1 MSSTPRSAAQTVPA
15 PRTADAGRVASAAIL
30 RRIDRFPRWGLS
42 LASAFTIGLGML
54 FVQYDIFNINV
65 SFVQTCVQIIEGCDL
80 TSTDGFIG
88 LPVFL
93 SLLGYGVGALTLGPL
108 SDRFGRHSMLIVAM
122 VITGLGS
129 LYSMLAMNEAH
140 FGLSRLITGIGV
152 GADLAII
159 NVFISEISPRRMRGR
174 YTGLMFIMA
183 SLGSALGIWLGLFLT
198 TPMGPWPSALP
209 FALASD
215 SFTAGWRWV
224 YGIGAVLAVLSLLLR
239 IALPES
245 PRWLAE
251 QGRTEEATAVVD
263 RMEVI
268 ATKRAP
274 LLPVDAASD
283 AAPEPAQHGWAGVK
297 ELFTT
302 PKYLKRL
309 CVLGLAWMLGYLTIY
324 AFSGAYTSVLVRQG
338 FTASEAGMVSAVG
351 LLGFILAAI
360 VVRPLV
366 DRIERKWWML
376 IGAVITVAGA
386 LLVAFG
392 DHSLGVVFIGSIV
405 LFFGQNLWVPA
416 QYALTAE
423 VYPTRFR
430 TTAYAVTD
438 SIGHVGGGLGVLLL
452 VGVLSRFPL
461 EGTMLGLVAFL
472 ALGSLVNVLAPNT
485 KGKNL
490 EESSR

>member
-1 MSSTPRSAAQTVPA
+1 MPTPGSPEHSLGTR
-15 PRTADAGRVASAAIL
+15 II

-42 LASAFTIGLGML
+42 VSSVVTIGLGML

-65 SFVQTCVQIIEGCDL
+65 SFVQTCVQIVQGCDL
-80 TSTDGFIG
+80 TSADGFIG

-93 SLLGYGVGALTLGPL
+93 SLLGYGIGALTLGPL
-108 SDRFGRHSMLIVAM
+108 SDRFGRHSLLILAM

-129 LYSMLAMNEAH
+129 LYSMLSTNETH
-140 FGLSRLITGIGV
+140 FVLSRLVTGIGV

-159 NVFISEISPRRMRGR
+159 NVFISEVAPRRMRGR

-183 SLGSALGIWLGLFLT
+183 SLGSAMGIWLGLFLT

-209 FALASD
+209 FAVASD
-215 SFTAGWRWV
+215 TFTQGWRWV
-224 YGIGAVLAVLSLLLR
+224 YGIGALLALLSIVLRVS
-239 IALPES
+239 LPES

-251 QGRTEEATAVVD
+251 RGRVAEAQAVVD
-263 RMEVI
+263 RMEQI
-268 ATKRAP
+268 ATRRAV
-274 LLPVDAASD
+274 LLPEDDDFLVPIEES
-283 AAPEPAQHGWAGVK
+283 QRGWAAVK

-309 CVLGLAWMLGYLTIY
+309 SVLGLAWMLGYVTIY

-338 FTASEAGMVSAVG
+338 FTASEAGVVSAVG
-351 LLGFILAAI
+351 LVGFILAAI

-366 DRIERKWWML
+366 DRVERKWWML
-376 IGAVITVAGA
+376 IGSVITIAGA

-392 DHSLGVVFIGSIV
+392 DRSMAMVFLGSVI

-438 SIGHVGGGLGVLLL
+438 SIGHVGGGLGVFLL
-452 VGVLSRFPL
+452 VGVLSKLPL
-461 EGTMLGLVAFL
+461 EGTMLGLVSFL
-472 ALGSLVNVLAPNT
+472 LIGSLVNLLAPNT

-490 EESSR
+490 EEIAN